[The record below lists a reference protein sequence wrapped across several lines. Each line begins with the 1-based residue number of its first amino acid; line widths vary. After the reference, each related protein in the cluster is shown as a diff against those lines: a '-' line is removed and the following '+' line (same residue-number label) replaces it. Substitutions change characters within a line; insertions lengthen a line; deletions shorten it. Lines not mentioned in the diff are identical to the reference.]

1 MTRDNRSHK
10 ASARGSGSPDA
21 LVIVGSPHGGGRSTA
36 LARAVAD
43 ALRERGV
50 EPTCWHLAARP
61 IAPCVNCGACQTTG
75 DCRIADD
82 SWPELAWH
90 LEHCDLAF
98 LVAPV
103 YFAGPAACLKAML
116 DRCQMFWA
124 RKYVLGRAVP
134 SKRPCHLLV
143 VGDGGDPF
151 GSEPLERICTSALNC
166 ANVRVGMQG
175 ENIHRFIG
183 AEHDLSRVPGIVGAA
198 LGSLGK
204 PQGAP
209 QDAPP
214 GAPQGAPQDDKEASA

>member
-1 MTRDNRSHK
+1 MTRDSRSQK
-10 ASARGSGSPDA
+10 ASARRPGSPDA
-21 LVIVGSPHGGGRSTA
+21 LVIVGSPHAGGRSTV

-43 ALRERGV
+43 ALRARGA
-50 EPTCWHLAARP
+50 EPACWHLAARP

-75 DCRIADD
+75 DCRIAED
-82 SWPELAWH
+82 SWPELARH
-90 LEHCDLAF
+90 MERCDLVF

-103 YFAGPAACLKAML
+103 YFAGPAASLKAML

-134 SKRPCHLLV
+134 PKRPCHLLV

-166 ANVRVGMQG
+166 ANLRVGMRG

-183 AEHDLSRVPGIVGAA
+183 AEYDLGRVPGIVGAA
-198 LGSLGK
+198 LGEPGTT
-204 PQGAP
+204 QGAP
-209 QDAPP
+209 QSAS
-214 GAPQGAPQDDKEASA
+214 QDDEEARR